1 MQTVSLETQR
11 YLQKIASRVSAY
23 QKIRWR
29 TLDILDEYDIEDPE
43 VTANCII
50 VGFLWLA
57 SVREEVLTEN
67 EMLMHLG
74 LEDTLSEDQE
84 MILDPEIAEM
94 SFDDAIEYCL
104 ENLEDGE

>member
-1 MQTVSLETQR
+1 MNKENAK
-11 YLQKIASRVSAY
+11 YLKKIASRVNAY
-23 QKIRWR
+23 QEIRLR
-29 TLDILDEYDIEDPE
+29 TLDVLEDYDIDDPE
-43 VTANCII
+43 ITANCII

-74 LEDTLSEDQE
+74 LEDTLSVDQE
-84 MILDPEIAEM
+84 MMLDPEIAEM